1 MHIRHSMA
9 LGAAAALG
17 ASPLLAAE
25 LQVKVEIPRLT
36 VAEYHR
42 PYVALWV
49 ERADQSAAASLAVW
63 YEVKNKNNEGTKWLK
78 DLRTWWRKSGRDLSL
93 PADGLS
99 SATRAPG
106 EHSLVFSG
114 ARSPLDKLPP
124 GDYQLVVEAVR
135 EVGGREV
142 VKLPFT
148 WPAGPAAA
156 RTPLSSRAKG
166 ESELG
171 AVSVTVA
178 P

>member
-1 MHIRHSMA
+1 MQLRTSMA
-9 LGAAAALG
+9 LGSAVALG
-17 ASPLLAAE
+17 SMPLLAAD

-42 PYVALWV
+42 PYTAIWI
-49 ERADQSAAASLAVW
+49 EKADQSLAGNLAVW

-78 DLRTWWRKSGRDLSL
+78 DMRSWWRKSGRDLTL

-106 EHSLVFSG
+106 EHSLSF
-114 ARSPLDKLPP
+114 AAAKSPLDKLPA

-135 EVGGREV
+135 EVGGREL
-142 VKLPFT
+142 VKVPFT
-148 WPAGPAAA
+148 WPAKTATTTG
-156 RTPLSSRAKG
+156 AKG
-166 ESELG
+166 DHELG
-171 AVSVTVA
+171 AISVTVT